1 MLAGAFFCFEL
12 YYMKINFF
20 PFLKSIAVFLLLLL
34 ATVNMNAQ
42 ADFLKKNLDKWRNDY
57 PQEKVYLQT
66 DKSYYIPGENMWMK
80 AWCTTI
86 DGPTYLSRIIY
97 IDIVDQ
103 KGTVVQKKMYQLDSL
118 GSTAV
123 NFSIP
128 GNILSGNYS
137 VNAYTLWM
145 LNFPEFIFRK
155 NIFI

>member
-80 AWCTTI
+80 AWCTGI
-86 DGPTYLSRIIY
+86 DGPTYLSRII
-97 IDIVDQ
+97 
-103 KGTVVQKKMYQLDSL
+103 
-118 GSTAV
+118 
-123 NFSIP
+123 
-128 GNILSGNYS
+128 
-137 VNAYTLWM
+137 
-145 LNFPEFIFRK
+145 
-155 NIFI
+155 